1 MANAFAPQ
9 SLIRCQLSRHGA
21 TAGIF
26 QPKQWRASL
35 ASPNPKSLFAEE
47 NRSRLIGWSL
57 AGALALGLSL
67 AGPDF
72 ADAKIGVNKPALL
85 PKEFSP
91 VIDVAGFLSPG
102 QEIRL
107 VQKIAEL
114 EKNTGYKLRILAQNY
129 PDTPGLAV
137 KDFWHVDENTIVF
150 VADPTFGNILHFNVG
165 ELIHANVPHNF
176 WSRVSGK
183 YGNMF
188 YWKEKGE
195 EAAIEAAVTAI
206 SKCLTE
212 PNSTNC
218 SEIQL

>member
-1 MANAFAPQ
+1 MAKAFVSQ
-9 SLIRCQLSRHGA
+9 TLIGCQISPHGDMARSR
-21 TAGIF
+21 
-26 QPKQWRASL
+26 PPNQWRAYL
-35 ASPNPKSLFAEE
+35 ARPNSKCLFSSE
-47 NRSRLIGWSL
+47 NRSKLMGWSL

-72 ADAKIGVNKPALL
+72 ANAKFGVNKPALL

-102 QEIRL
+102 Q
-107 VQKIAEL
+107 VMFW
-114 EKNTGYKLRILAQNY
+114 
-129 PDTPGLAV
+129 LAV
-137 KDFWHVDENTIVF
+137 KDFWHVDEKTIVF

-165 ELIHANVPHNF
+165 EVIDANVPHNF
-176 WSRVSGK
+176 WSRVAGK

-195 EAAIEAAVTAI
+195 DAAIEAAVASI
-206 SKCLTE
+206 SSCLTE

-218 SEIQL
+218 NETQL

>member
-1 MANAFAPQ
+1 MAKAFVSQ
-9 SLIRCQLSRHGA
+9 TLIGCQISPHGDMARSR
-21 TAGIF
+21 
-26 QPKQWRASL
+26 PPNQWRAYL
-35 ASPNPKSLFAEE
+35 ARPNSKCLFSSE
-47 NRSRLIGWSL
+47 NRSKLMGWSL

-72 ADAKIGVNKPALL
+72 ANAKFGVNKPALL

-102 QEIRL
+102 QERRL
-107 VQKIAEL
+107 IEKIAEL

-137 KDFWHVDENTIVF
+137 KDFWHVDEKTIVF

-165 ELIHANVPHNF
+165 EVIDANVPHNF
-176 WSRVSGK
+176 WSRVAGK

-195 EAAIEAAVTAI
+195 DAAIEAAVASI
-206 SKCLTE
+206 SSCLTE

-218 SEIQL
+218 NETQL